1 AKERLKQLSQLFSGD
16 QLFYGVS
23 YQQQVKEDFSLWLE
37 KNQIKSAAYQLIDT
51 LQEEEAFAVKVMQYI
66 KNGEQLDKLQ
76 QALQTVSNA
85 KSLTDPTEVKKWYE
99 TNYPDS
105 LLQTEKIAQSC
116 QFKIPLHQ
124 KLLPHYPLEEGLSA
138 AAFLKELCETKLL
151 K

>member
-1 AKERLKQLSQLFSGD
+1 
-16 QLFYGVS
+16 
-23 YQQQVKEDFSLWLE
+23 
-37 KNQIKSAAYQLIDT
+37 
-51 LQEEEAFAVKVMQYI
+51 
-66 KNGEQLDKLQ
+66 
-76 QALQTVSNA
+76 
-85 KSLTDPTEVKKWYE
+85 WYE

-151 K
+151 KRIPSADAVYRKRLDYELEVIHRMGFDDYFLIVWDVMAFLHDKKIVTGAGRGSAAGSLTAYVL